1 MNDAGQRL
9 RQIIRKCPIAG
20 KGVES
25 WRERDCDVIIG
36 LAREIGNM
44 LTVISGWAQ
53 FWEEQAGFRQNDH
66 LPAKYL
72 HIGVGRIR
80 CSLDRFAARAGRTSA
95 DVIGKACDTMT
106 DMRSNSLT
114 EVNVNR
120 LVEATLAALDPRI
133 GAGYVL
139 ETSLEPDPWPVMADF
154 GALDIVLVNLLMD
167 AATASV
173 PGTPI
178 TIKTTNIETREP
190 LVGIGGALDP
200 GRYVAISVQN
210 SADNVS
216 RKAFENPHDL
226 TMNSRCPP
234 RELPICLGILRDHA
248 GLLQVASSA
257 TTGETTS
264 MVFLPAFCAQHEMKL
279 KSNHPGRTDIE
290 RYQ

>member
-1 MNDAGQRL
+1 MDDTRQRL
-9 RQIIRKCPIAG
+9 RRIITKCPITRIDAA
-20 KGVES
+20 S
-25 WRERDCDVIIG
+25 RMERDCDVIIG

-53 FWEEQAGFRQNDH
+53 FWEEKECSTPDDH
-66 LPAKYL
+66 LPARYL

-80 CSLDRFAARAGRTSA
+80 CSLDRIAACASRTSA
-95 DVIGKACDTMT
+95 DVISKAWDTMT
-106 DMRSNSLT
+106 DMRSNKLA

-120 LVEATLAALDPRI
+120 LVETTLAALDPRI
-133 GAGYVL
+133 GAGYAL
-139 ETSLEPDPWPVMADF
+139 ETSLEPDPWPVIADF

-200 GRYVAISVQN
+200 GRYVEISVQN
-210 SADNVS
+210 IVENVS
-216 RKAFENPHDL
+216 REVFENPQEL
-226 TMNSRCPP
+226 AMNGRCPLK
-234 RELPICLGILRDHA
+234 ELPICLGILREHA
-248 GLLQVASSA
+248 GLLQVACSA

-264 MVFLPAFCAQHEMKL
+264 IVFLPAFCTRHEKKL
-279 KSNHPGRTDIE
+279 KSIHPGRTDVE